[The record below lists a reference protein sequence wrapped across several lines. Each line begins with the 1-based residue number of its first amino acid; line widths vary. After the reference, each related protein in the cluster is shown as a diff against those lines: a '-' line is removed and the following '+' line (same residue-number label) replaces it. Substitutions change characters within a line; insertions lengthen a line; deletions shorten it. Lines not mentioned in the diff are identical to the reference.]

1 MSDKHTVAYKPGEK
15 TRWFA
20 VGSGDIFLC
29 KEHAEG
35 RLNRGEQLGIPH
47 GGAACLMGLRPF
59 PTGKNLVKIVV
70 ALKEADSEKHQGSN

>member
-29 KEHAEG
+29 KEMPKAVSIAE
-35 RLNRGEQLGIPH
+35 N
-47 GGAACLMGLRPF
+47 
-59 PTGKNLVKIVV
+59 NLEFRTV
-70 ALKEADSEKHQGSN
+70 AQPA